1 MWYSA
6 KTPWLIT
13 LLFPKFLWRYQEK
26 KNKQIYLTFDD
37 GPHPV
42 ITPWVLNELAKF
54 DAKATFF
61 CVGDNIKKY
70 PRVFDQ
76 ILAAGHSVGNHTFN
90 HLNNWQTSTAAY
102 LENVVTAGH
111 IMTRQGGET
120 KLFRPPHGK
129 LKPGTAGKLFNKGYT
144 IVMWDVLSGD
154 FDKNISRE
162 KCLSNICNISRSGSI
177 VVLHDS
183 DKAWSH
189 LEYVLPKSLEFFK
202 SKGYRFNAIT

>member
-1 MWYSA
+1 MWYSV
-6 KTPWLIT
+6 KTPWLIP
-13 LLFPKFLWRYQEK
+13 LLFPKFLWRYHEE
-26 KNKQIYLTFDD
+26 NRQIYLTFDD

-54 DAKATFF
+54 DVKATFF

-70 PRVFDQ
+70 PGVFEQ

-90 HLNNWQTSTAAY
+90 HLNNWQTGTAAY
-102 LENVVTAGH
+102 LENIETAERM
-111 IMTRQGGET
+111 MTAQGGS

-129 LKPGTAGKLFNKGYT
+129 IKPETARKLFNNGYR

-154 FDKNISRE
+154 FDKNISSE
-162 KCLSNICNISRSGSI
+162 KCLSNICNNSRSGSI

-183 DKAWSH
+183 EKAWSH